1 MTNWTQSTTENIYG
15 SWVNNLPVGNGN
27 YCNQWFGWQWLRIP
41 ERENVLE
48 LSHKAN
54 SRYLNKHTVSK
65 AGADPI
71 PDHTHLQSVWI
82 LWELGKVVPASIQKS
97 WSFLLWAFD
106 SLCLIKVL
114 VSPYPE
120 TSNDFLTK
128 YPWSRKDAGY
138 CSLRCISVIAASG
151 MCCVSSWN
159 IKWTGERPSA
169 HPCLM
174 GNSHTSSRK
183 DLESPNHDFRTEM
196 AMFVFVCSRVLHGSL
211 CLGRVGYGS
220 IYQNCWA
227 ESA

>member
-1 MTNWTQSTTENIYG
+1 MIANSWERKCAWTLSQGKFE
-15 SWVNNLPVGNGN
+15 
-27 YCNQWFGWQWLRIP
+27 
-41 ERENVLE
+41 VLE
-48 LSHKAN
+48 QT
-54 SRYLNKHTVSK
+54 YC
-65 AGADPI
+65 I
-71 PDHTHLQSVWI
+71 QSWGWSNPGSYPSAISLDIVGTWQGCI
-82 LWELGKVVPASIQKS
+82 VPASIQ
-97 WSFLLWAFD
+97 FD

-211 CLGRVGYGS
+211 CLGRIGYGS

>member
-1 MTNWTQSTTENIYG
+1 MI
-15 SWVNNLPVGNGN
+15 
-27 YCNQWFGWQWLRIP
+27 
-41 ERENVLE
+41 
-48 LSHKAN
+48 AN
-54 SRYLNKHTVSK
+54 SK

-71 PDHTHLQSVWI
+71 PDPTHLQSVWI
-82 LWELGKVVPASIQKS
+82 LWEPGKVVPASIQKS
-97 WSFLLWAFD
+97 WSFLLWAT
-106 SLCLIKVL
+106 VL

-120 TSNDFLTK
+120 TSNDFLMK

-159 IKWTGERPSA
+159 TKWTGERPSA

-183 DLESPNHDFRTEM
+183 DLESPTHDFRTEM

-211 CLGRVGYGS
+211 CLGRIGYGS
-220 IYQNCWA
+220 KYQNSWA